1 MERESIINRERER
14 HKSKDKNKDVQSK
27 REQTMTHRKIEKGS
41 KTHANRDN
49 DISCTE
55 THTKIHTMKKKEQ
68 KYIDN

>member
-1 MERESIINRERER
+1 M

-55 THTKIHTMKKKEQ
+55 IHTQKNTHNEKERTEVHSQLEQ
-68 KYIDN
+68 K